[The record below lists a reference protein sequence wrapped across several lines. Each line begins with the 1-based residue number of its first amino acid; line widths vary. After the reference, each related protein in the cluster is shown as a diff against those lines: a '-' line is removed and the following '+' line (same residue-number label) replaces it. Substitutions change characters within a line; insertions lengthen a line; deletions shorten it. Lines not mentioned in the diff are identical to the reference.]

1 MRILKRMPTT
11 KYFKD
16 LGHRIFRIAIMEISI
31 KVRKLWDKRSI
42 QGNHVEETFHT
53 ILIAN
58 RKNLLICILHRN
70 RLKRRILCVDQEL
83 KHLQCTVLC
92 NTITLKINFLLV
104 RTVSKGAYFLLI
116 KALTQTLWTMVKTW
130 QSYHLQGSVEI
141 NILGSFSLLPKLCSH
156 TTLKDLWVVSLQL
169 EEHKTSLVFNLQR
182 LVTKAIITIHLMTMR
197 YLSYIIWLLD
207 NWVNLRAGITL

>member
-1 MRILKRMPTT
+1 MRILKKMPTT

-53 ILIAN
+53 ILIVN
-58 RKNLLICILHRN
+58 RKNLSIWLLHRN
-70 RLKRRILCVDQEL
+70 RLKRRILCVDQVL

-116 KALTQTLWTMVKTW
+116 KALIQTLLRNKENCKASMVKTW
-130 QSYHLQGSVEI
+130 QSYHLQESVEI

-182 LVTKAIITIHLMTMR
+182 LVTKAIRTIHLMTMR
-197 YLSYIIWLLD
+197 YLSYRI
-207 NWVNLRAGITL
+207 